1 MLKILL
7 RLWWLQQR
15 RNFTWKDALVGG
27 YIVLLYVIVGVSFYV
42 GSTFDGDTLLKD
54 GVPNVLCASLVLG
67 MIVPDMILKIPM
79 KRDCTAMDDYI
90 KSRPIPEKVWNRF
103 LLLTNLASFWNY
115 VVPVLMVPMLFW
127 LLSVPQAIMAFVLM
141 LVYSYIDGI
150 YITCY
155 RKTTEWMLRWPLVL
169 GWFGMGAV
177 LTVYLIFFAWMPAF
191 LLVVGMLVWAVLI
204 LAGLLA
210 YLYHLKIYNE
220 SRRKVSRFHS
230 FSKMNL
236 FSLQY
241 VGLLR
246 AKRVRNMVLI
256 MVVIFF
262 ADSLLMALM
271 PSADG
276 RNTTSLVIYVV
287 GDVIL
292 PSLVLSQ
299 WTFGIEANFFQG
311 LMTKPIGV
319 GQLLR
324 NCYYFYLSISGVMT
338 ILAIAFVLISP
349 EIHLITL
356 LGAFAMAVFVNLFNL
371 PTCLFSSRLEI
382 FSNTMFNMQGANMKI
397 NLYGIAFL
405 LPLAALGGVYY
416 LWGEMVWC
424 LVSVVLA
431 ALCLLAHR
439 KVIGWVAACYERR
452 RYERMEKY
460 ME

>member
-27 YIVLLYVIVGVSFYV
+27 YIVLLYVIVGVSFYF
-42 GSTFDGDTLLKD
+42 GSTLEGDALLKN
-54 GVPNVLCASLVLG
+54 GVPSVLCASLVLG
-67 MIVPDMILKIPM
+67 MLVPDMILKIPM

-90 KSRPIPEKVWNRF
+90 KSRPVPEKVWNRF
-103 LLLTNLASFWNY
+103 LLLTNLVSFWNY
-115 VVPVLMVPMLFW
+115 VVPVLMLPMLFW
-127 LLSVPQAIMAFVLM
+127 LLSVSQALMAFVLM
-141 LVYSYIDGI
+141 LVYSYINGI

-155 RKTTEWMLRWPLVL
+155 RKTTEWMLRWPLVV

-177 LTVYLIFFAWMPAF
+177 LTAYLFLFAWMPAAM
-191 LLVVGMLVWAVLI
+191 LIVGMLVWAVLI
-204 LAGLLA
+204 LAGLVA

-220 SRRKVSRFHS
+220 SRHKVSRFHS
-230 FSKMNL
+230 FSNMNL

-271 PSADG
+271 PSVDG
-276 RNTTSLVIYVV
+276 NATTSPVIYVV

-311 LMTKPIGV
+311 LMTKPIRV
-319 GQLLR
+319 AQLLR
-324 NCYYFYLSISGVMT
+324 NCYYFYLSISAVMT
-338 ILAIAFVLISP
+338 VLTIAFVLISP
-349 EIHLITL
+349 EVHLTTL
-356 LGAFAMAVFVNLFNL
+356 LGAYAMAIIINLFNL

-382 FSNTMFNMQGANMKI
+382 FSNSMFNMQGANMKI
-397 NLYGIAFL
+397 NLYSIAFL
-405 LPLAALGGVYY
+405 VPLAAVAGIYY
-416 LWGEMVWC
+416 LWGELVWC
-424 LVSVVLA
+424 LVCVALA
-431 ALCLLAHR
+431 AVCLLAHR
-439 KVIGWVAACYERR
+439 RVIAWVAACYERR

>member
-27 YIVLLYVIVGVSFYV
+27 YIVLLYVIVGVSFYI

-54 GVPNVLCASLVLG
+54 GVPSVLCASLVLG

-115 VVPVLMVPMLFW
+115 VVPVLMLPMLFW
-127 LLSVPQAIMAFVLM
+127 LLSVPQAIMAFLLM
-141 LVYSYIDGI
+141 LIYSYIDGI

-169 GWFGMGAV
+169 GWFGMGAI
-177 LTVYLIFFAWMPAF
+177 LTVYLILFAWMPAF
-191 LLVVGMLVWAVLI
+191 LQVVGMLVWAVLI
-204 LAGLLA
+204 LAGLLT
-210 YLYHLKIYNE
+210 YLYHIKIYNE
-220 SRRKVSRFHS
+220 CHRKVSRFHS

-271 PSADG
+271 PSEDG
-276 RNTTSLVIYVV
+276 RNTTSLVVYVV

-319 GQLLR
+319 AQLLR

-338 ILAIAFVLISP
+338 ILAIVFVLISP
-349 EIHLITL
+349 EIHLATL

-424 LVSVVLA
+424 LVCVALA
-431 ALCLLAHR
+431 ALCLLVHR
-439 KVIGWVAACYERR
+439 QVIGWVAASYEHR